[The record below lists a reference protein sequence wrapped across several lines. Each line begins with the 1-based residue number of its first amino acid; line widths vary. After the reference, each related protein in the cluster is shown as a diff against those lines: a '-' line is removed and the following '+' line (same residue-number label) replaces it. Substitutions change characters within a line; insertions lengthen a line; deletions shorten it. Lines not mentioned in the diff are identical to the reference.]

1 MASAG
6 DVVLGIF
13 MPQQQAGQP
22 ETYSVVGRGASAF
35 DEAVSRA
42 ASAKAKIK
50 VPNIFVP
57 LQVSRSCRLPLIDG
71 AQSAVLAAAWPQ
83 SLSPRSARRLWQ
95 ALRDRAP
102 ASSKQRLLCRLVS
115 I

>member
-57 LQVSRSCRLPLIDG
+57 LQMSRSCRPPLLDD
-71 AQSAVLAAAWPQ
+71 AHRPSWPQ
-83 SLSPRSARRLWQ
+83 RGPSRFLHG
-95 ALRDRAP
+95 AP
-102 ASSKQRLLCRLVS
+102 AACGRPYGWRAS
-115 I
+115 ILQTKPTVTIGP